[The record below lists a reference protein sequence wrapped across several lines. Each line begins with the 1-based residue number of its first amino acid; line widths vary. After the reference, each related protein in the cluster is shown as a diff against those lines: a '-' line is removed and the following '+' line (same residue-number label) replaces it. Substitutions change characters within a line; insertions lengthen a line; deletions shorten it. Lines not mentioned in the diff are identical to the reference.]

1 MTELVAAHATDER
14 GRKAAVRM
22 ALVLVVVAAALGA
35 AFLLGTKNGVSV
47 HTGTASS
54 AEGAI
59 SIEADGW
66 TYSVPLD
73 GVEWVDSLNA
83 WHDSG
88 RPECLP
94 PTGATHPIRFG
105 AVDVT
110 AEQLSWRSV
119 VWVDCR

>member
-1 MTELVAAHATDER
+1 MTDQGTVQATERRGSNAPLRALLLV
-14 GRKAAVRM
+14 
-22 ALVLVVVAAALGA
+22 VVVAAALGA
-35 AFLLGTKNGVSV
+35 AFLLGTKSPVSI

-54 AEGAI
+54 AAGAI

-83 WHDSG
+83 WHDSD
-88 RPECLP
+88 RPACLP
-94 PTGATHPIRFG
+94 PTGATRPIRFG

-110 AEQLSWRSV
+110 AEQLSWRAV
-119 VWVDCR
+119 V